1 MTAPAPKS
9 DAYWADINQMI
20 STWPE
25 WTDEQIKAINAVLW
39 VNHPNCQPAER
50 RLGRAS

>member
-1 MTAPAPKS
+1 MTPEQRAARRVE
-9 DAYWADINQMI
+9 IRQMI

-25 WTDEQIKAINAVLW
+25 WTAEQIKAINAVLW
-39 VNHPNCQPAER
+39 VNHPNSQPAC